1 MDDFCKRN
9 PELCELLP
17 PQEKQYLLDSNAF
30 EFQRKYRIDART
42 FSPELKKALNFE
54 DRNQKVRYIANKPVK
69 ATIKFLTNDRMEQ
82 VALVKASKI
91 MFSSGLKDAQKHLD
105 LETQGKWKIIPE
117 LSNYDSI
124 VVINPNKQIKIAYRG
139 TEITNAEDV
148 VSDVAIA
155 KDTFTGLGADRQLPQ
170 YRRAQEQL
178 RTTILKYSKPV
189 ELVGFSLGG
198 NRAMSLSNEFKIPA
212 RVFNPFVAGKVL
224 YESNDLVNVTRT
236 VDDIASL
243 GVGYATPK
251 SVESIN
257 PLKDNINPVSS
268 HTLDNFETNE
278 NRATIEDYRQP
289 LKATGIAT
297 GLVAGYLGEKTI
309 KALEKKTGKKLN
321 PDIHSA
327 ASGFLGSVYSLPFT
341 PGATFLPVVSSGAIA
356 GYTASKVSKENIGT
370 SNQVARGATT
380 GAVAAGVGYSTLLLG
395 DAYYGAEVGSL
406 FGPEGLVIGTLVGGL
421 IGAASSLIP

>member
-1 MDDFCKRN
+1 MDDFCKKN

-17 PQEKQYLLDSNAF
+17 PQERQYIIDSNSF
-30 EFQRKYRIDART
+30 DFLRKYRIDVRT
-42 FSPELKKALNFE
+42 FSPELKKALNFQ
-54 DRNQKVRYIANKPVK
+54 DRNQNIKYVANKPVK
-69 ATIKFLTNDRMEQ
+69 ATIKFLTTERMEQ

-91 MFSSGLKDAQKHLD
+91 FYSEGLNSAQEYLNF
-105 LETQGKWKIIPE
+105 ETQGKWKIIPE
-117 LSNYDSI
+117 LSNVDSL
-124 VVINPNKQIKIAYRG
+124 VLINPSKQIKIAYRG
-139 TEITNAEDV
+139 TEITNPEDII
-148 VSDVAIA
+148 SDASIFKGV
-155 KDTFTGLGADRQLPQ
+155 DRELPQ
-170 YRRAQEQL
+170 YRRAQQQL

-212 RVFNPFVAGKVL
+212 RVFNPFVMGKVL
-224 YESNDLVNVTRT
+224 TESNDLVNVTRT
-236 VDDIASL
+236 IDDIASL

-257 PLKDNINPVSS
+257 PLKDNINPISS
-268 HTLDNFETNE
+268 HTLDNFETNQ

-297 GLVAGYLGEKTI
+297 GLVAGYLGEKTV

-356 GYTASKVSKENIGT
+356 GYTASKVSQENIGT

-380 GAVAAGVGYSTLLLG
+380 GAVAAGVGYGTLLLG
-395 DAYYGAEVGSL
+395 DAYYGAEIGSL
-406 FGPEGLVIGTLVGGL
+406 FGPEGLIIGTLVGGL
-421 IGAASSLIP
+421 IGAASSFIP